1 MIIIIMKSS
10 QNISSFPQ
18 HCPAVFLQ
26 MIPLSSSPL
35 TMRTSFGSRKDAG
48 QTDAFCDLF
57 QDVLLESF
65 FFFECREGRISR
77 VALKTATKNF
87 RFPLDVQLSLY
98 MYPNPMNNKIKHVY
112 GWKKNKP

>member
-1 MIIIIMKSS
+1 MLVKPM
-10 QNISSFPQ
+10 
-18 HCPAVFLQ
+18 
-26 MIPLSSSPL
+26 LSVICFRMFSW
-35 TMRTSFGSRKDAG
+35 K
-48 QTDAFCDLF
+48 
-57 QDVLLESF
+57 V